1 MGGEKRVVPDQIQ
14 QSKRLFGPV
23 IFLALIGAA
32 VGFLCAQ
39 VAPVDPLNRRY
50 RLQAAVESAERA
62 LLLVPI
68 GCIVGAIIGLYVE
81 RWLGPYLTVPRAVV
95 YLIIALL
102 MLIVAVG
109 IK

>member
-1 MGGEKRVVPDQIQ
+1 MDGHKRVVADQTQ

-39 VAPVDPLNRRY
+39 VAPVDPFKTRY
-50 RLQAAVESAERA
+50 YLQAAVESAERA
-62 LLLVPI
+62 LLLVPV
-68 GCIVGAIIGLYVE
+68 GCIVGAIIGRCVE

-102 MLIVAVG
+102 MLIIALGV
-109 IK
+109 K